1 MGRELMRQHPD
12 ADSILFP
19 SPHWPTAGALD
30 VLEREFGVNCMAAH
44 QAIVWDALRRCGI
57 KDRIEGF
64 GRLFR
69 EF

>member
-1 MGRELMRQHPD
+1 MRIRSCFRRRTGRPPARSML
-12 ADSILFP
+12 
-19 SPHWPTAGALD
+19 
-30 VLEREFGVNCMAAH
+30 LEREFGVNCMSAH